1 MTDKAYLHKNL
12 EVVGMDCADCA
23 PHVEKAVNQVQGI
36 KLAQVNFISGNLKI
50 EYDDQLTNLQDVEK
64 AIKSAGY
71 SLKKPTRSFWQK
83 NKPTILTVLSGIFA
97 LAGSIV
103 HFSHM
108 SEYISIPL
116 FAISILTGGFP
127 IAIKGIKEARHLTL
141 GMNFLMS
148 IAVIGAMIIG
158 EWTEAAYVIFLFSL
172 AELIE
177 SYSVRRARKSI
188 ESLMELAPDVA
199 LVKTDSGNMEK
210 PAGSVAVGNVIIIRP
225 GDRIPLDGKVLA
237 GSSAVNQAPITGE
250 SIPVDKSPGEEVFAG
265 TINQQ
270 GVLEVRVTKRMQDSM
285 LARIIRLVEEAQARK
300 APTQQF
306 VEKFSRYYTPAMV
319 SFAIL
324 VAAIPPLLF
333 GGIFTEWFYRALV
346 LLVISCPCAL
356 VISTPVTIVSGL
368 TNAARNGILIK
379 GGSYLENF
387 DKIRV
392 LAFDK
397 TGTLTT
403 GKPVVQSIQTL
414 NHHSA
419 EKLLQIATSL
429 EANSEHPLA
438 KAITDYATRQGI
450 TPLPVEQFIAIPG
463 KGARGVIN
471 GELYYIGNHRL
482 FEEEKICQKAVH
494 TELDKLEN
502 RSHTTVLVGSPKN
515 LIGLIAIADEV
526 REAALPAIQKLK
538 QLGIRKTVMLTGDNT
553 VTARAIAGQ
562 IGIDKFEAELLPDN
576 KVEVIQQLMKNKE
589 MLAMVGDGIND
600 APALAS
606 ATMGIAMGVSGSDT
620 AIETADIALMEDDL
634 SRIAYLKKLSR
645 KTVRIIKQNIFIALF
660 LKAIFFALAIPGLAT
675 LWMAVFADMG
685 ASLMVIFNGLR
696 ALKTNSM

>member
-1 MTDKAYLHKNL
+1 MTDKVYHHKNL

-23 PHVEKAVNQVQGI
+23 LHVEKAVNQVPGI

-50 EYDDQLTNLQDVEK
+50 EYDEQLSNLEEVEK
-64 AIKSAGY
+64 AVKSAGY

-83 NKPTILTVLSGIFA
+83 NKPTILTSLSGIFA
-97 LAGSIV
+97 AAGSIV
-103 HFSHM
+103 HFSHL
-108 SEYISIPL
+108 SDYIAIPL
-116 FAISILTGGFP
+116 FAIAIVTGGFP
-127 IAIKGIKEARHLTL
+127 IAIKGFKEARHLTL
-141 GMNFLMS
+141 GMDFLMS

-177 SYSVRRARKSI
+177 SYSVKHARRSI

-199 LVKTDSGNMEK
+199 HVKTDSGNVEK
-210 PAGSVAVGNVIIIRP
+210 PVESIAVSNVIIIRP
-225 GDRIPLDGKVLA
+225 GDRVPLDGEVIA
-237 GSSAVNQAPITGE
+237 GSSTVNQAPITGE

-265 TINQQ
+265 TINLQ
-270 GVLEVRVTKRMQDSM
+270 GILEVKVSKRMQDSM

-324 VAAIPPLLF
+324 VAVIPPLLF

-387 DKIRV
+387 NKIRV

-403 GKPVVQSIQTL
+403 GKPAVQSIQAL
-414 NHHSA
+414 NHHSP
-419 EKLLQIATSL
+419 ETLLQVAASL

-438 KAITDYATRQGI
+438 KAITDYAAKQGI
-450 TPLPVEQFIAIPG
+450 TPLPVDQFMAIPG
-463 KGARGVIN
+463 KGARGVIS

-482 FEEEKICQKAVH
+482 FEEEKICREAVH
-494 TELDKLEN
+494 TELEKLEN
-502 RSHTTVLVGSPKN
+502 RSHTAILVGNPKN
-515 LIGLIAIADEV
+515 LLGLIAIADEV
-526 REAALPAIQKLK
+526 RDRASPALQKLK
-538 QLGIRKTVMLTGDNT
+538 QLGIRETVMLTGDNT

-562 IGIDKFEAELLPDN
+562 IGIDKYEAELLPDN
-576 KVEVIQQLMKNKE
+576 KVEVIQQLMKNRD
-589 MLAMVGDGIND
+589 LVAMVGDGIND

-620 AIETADIALMEDDL
+620 AIETSDIALMEDDL
-634 SRIAYLKKLSR
+634 SRLPYLKRLSR
-645 KTVRIIKQNIFIALF
+645 RTVRIIKQNIFIALF
-660 LKAIFFALAIPGLAT
+660 LKGIFFALAIPGLAT

-696 ALKTNSM
+696 VLKSNPS